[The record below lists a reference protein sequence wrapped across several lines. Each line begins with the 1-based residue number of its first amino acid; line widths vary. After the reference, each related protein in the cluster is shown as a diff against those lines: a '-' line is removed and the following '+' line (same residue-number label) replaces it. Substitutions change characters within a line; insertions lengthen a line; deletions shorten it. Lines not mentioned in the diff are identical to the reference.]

1 MGISRDI
8 VGWTAGTESRVEHL
22 YAPHT
27 KWDKLTKISSK
38 LPDRF
43 SLPIDDLL
51 EQLMAIRSRFRFEP
65 ILVNPDKGKK
75 RRTYRGIG
83 LTSRTGSEDRLY
95 EASRYF
101 EPSGRLVSSAKSMG
115 IAGVDRPDAK
125 KVDFERE
132 FSNTNEVAPELVRKI
147 REKFSAWTLTKVRL
161 MELHPEGRV
170 APHFDHPY
178 YDQIRLHYV
187 IESNSDVFW
196 EVEGTQ
202 FQIPADGALYWFDTG
217 RIHSVYNFGKTVRTV
232 LSLHLCRNETHSVC
246 ESAKDFEEQLIAG
259 SF

>member
-1 MGISRDI
+1 M
-8 VGWTAGTESRVEHL
+8 GWTAGTEPRVEHL

-27 KWDKLTKISSK
+27 KWDKLSPSYTK

-43 SLPIDDLL
+43 DIPIQELRECL
-51 EQLMAIRSRFRFEP
+51 NSIRARFQLEP
-65 ILVNPDKGKK
+65 ILVDPSLGKK

-83 LTSRTGSEDRLY
+83 LTSRPGSEDRIY

-101 EPSGRLVSSAKSMG
+101 GVEGVLVSSAKSMG
-115 IAGVDRPDAK
+115 ITCLDHADSK
-125 KVDFERE
+125 KADFERE
-132 FSNTNEVAPELVRKI
+132 FCDANEVAPDLVLRI
-147 REKFSAWTLTKVRL
+147 REKFKLWTLTKVRI

-187 IESNSDVFW
+187 IESNPEVFW
-196 EVEGTQ
+196 EVEGRQ
-202 FQIPADGALYWFDTG
+202 FQIPADGSLYWFDTG

-232 LSLHLCRNETHSVC
+232 LSLHLCPRPSDLGFS
-246 ESAKDFEEQLIAG
+246 SALEFEENLRTG
-259 SF
+259 RL